1 MMQSLFNYSMRF
13 LTAAISGSLIYIA
26 IPVSYILDFAFFGRK
41 TGALELAGVALILV
55 VNVTL
60 GILKGKGII

>member
-1 MMQSLFNYSMRF
+1 MKFV
-13 LTAAISGSLIYIA
+13 TAAISGSLIYMA
-26 IPVSYILDFAFFGRK
+26 IPVSYVLDFAFFDRQMNII
-41 TGALELAGVALILV
+41 ELFGVALILV